1 MSITYFTQ
9 FYLNYFSL
17 GNEEREPKK
26 GSAESKSGR
35 VPPKKKSKKSANK
48 DHDVNGNLKNIY
60 SLIYFV
66 LNLFLHRQHY
76 CGRFYE
82 DIFQLWRLWKGF
94 QEGI

>member
-26 GSAESKSGR
+26 DSAASKSGR

-60 SLIYFV
+60 SLI
-66 LNLFLHRQHY
+66 
-76 CGRFYE
+76 
-82 DIFQLWRLWKGF
+82 
-94 QEGI
+94 